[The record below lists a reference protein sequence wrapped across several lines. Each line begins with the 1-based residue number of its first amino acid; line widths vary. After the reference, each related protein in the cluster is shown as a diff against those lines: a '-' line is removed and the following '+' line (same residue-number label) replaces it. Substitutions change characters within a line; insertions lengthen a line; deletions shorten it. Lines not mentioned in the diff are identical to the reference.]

1 MKAEELM
8 IGDWARVNHDGLC
21 IKKDTI
27 VVIGG
32 IDADN
37 SLAGRGLIGSAHCR
51 PLDDDQFE
59 GGVWCE
65 YLEPIP
71 LTAGILEKNGFTHYG
86 ESWYLP
92 DEEYVMVGFHMY
104 NTIIHVKKGIN
115 CFHWEIPCGYR
126 SSNSIRYAYV
136 HELQHAL
143 RLCGIEK
150 EITI

>member
-21 IKKDTI
+21 IKKGTI

-37 SLAGRGLIGSAHCR
+37 SLAKRGLIGSAHCR

-59 GGVWCE
+59 GGIWCE

-71 LTAGILEKNGFTHYG
+71 LTTEILKKNGFTNLTGHTW
-86 ESWYLP
+86 WYK
-92 DEEYVMVGFHMY
+92 DFHISLSDTQDLTLVCGR
-104 NTIIHVKKGIN
+104 TIQ
-115 CFHWEIPCGYR
+115 F
-126 SSNSIRYAYV
+126 SFV

-143 RLCGIEK
+143 RLCRIEK

>member
-1 MKAEELM
+1 M

-21 IKKDTI
+21 IKKGTI
-27 VVIGG
+27 VMIGG

-37 SLAGRGLIGSAHCR
+37 SLAKRGLIGSAHCR

-59 GGVWCE
+59 GGIWCE

-71 LTAGILEKNGFTHYG
+71 LTAEILEKNGFECRGAWCLPG
-86 ESWYLP
+86 EDLGLRQDGDSWGLLSYYA
-92 DEEYVMVGFHMY
+92 EYDALAFCH
-104 NTIIHVKKGIN
+104 IK
-115 CFHWEIPCGYR
+115 
-126 SSNSIRYAYV
+126 YV

-143 RLCGIEK
+143 HLCRIEK